1 MVHRVALDPRVEDFC
16 PQDHEGRWHIVLL
29 WTDETNI
36 ADTNVARGHFTPCRF
51 GVVKRM
57 QVPLKSW
64 RLGSHRVAWNRR
76 LDAGYKQKSLTR
88 ETKTRCFFASLGL
101 LICKQK
107 CTGES
112 HTVLL
117 CMDGVEGRG
126 GWVSGD

>member
-1 MVHRVALDPRVEDFC
+1 MAARVTSCCLESKAGCRLQTKITNERN
-16 PQDHEGRWHIVLL
+16 QDTV
-29 WTDETNI
+29 
-36 ADTNVARGHFTPCRF
+36 F
-51 GVVKRM
+51 
-57 QVPLKSW
+57 
-64 RLGSHRVAWNRR
+64 
-76 LDAGYKQKSLTR
+76 
-88 ETKTRCFFASLGL
+88 FFASLGL